1 MTGHVT
7 FLWRCSV
14 RVTYFIYGDKPLF
27 GNIILLRYFKY
38 YRDKHL
44 QEFCDFSHFL
54 CYKVNLGVSRG
65 KMTFLEILE
74 TLKLTKI
81 K

>member
-65 KMTFLEILE
+65 KNGLFRDLGN
-74 TLKLTKI
+74 TKI
-81 K
+81 NKN